1 MSCTPCI
8 YGISITILMV
18 KKKIPVFWGCT
29 INDRLPFLEK
39 TSRLVLEALGYEAI
53 DPQGLACCPDPV
65 FGKGLDP
72 EEWLGLAARNLVIC
86 KNHGEEL
93 LVPCNGCLA
102 TFVKASGQL
111 KDKAVR
117 DKINLKLRQTGLV
130 YDSPPRILHIL
141 TFFNKIGIEDLN
153 KSFVYRLSGLRVG
166 VHYGCHILNTPSA
179 AIDIPDDPKTFEK
192 ILSATGLKAEPYEER
207 LLCCGGSTFSFD
219 QEGSLGL
226 LRQKFLSAKKAGI
239 DALVLCCPLCFV
251 QFDMQSKKLEDDES
265 LPVFYITE
273 IMALALGIPEKEI
286 YFDWHVNKPHK
297 LLEQKLKKNLNE
309 EMIQSQFDIKRLSEC
324 CGACTYECSAAR
336 GFQDNEIRRFDPV
349 SLAKKIV
356 DGRWVEVLS
365 DPDIWRCL
373 KCHECARQCP
383 FGDGLP
389 ELFEKLQKI
398 ALQTGIQAK
407 PFEQKIDLIRKTGAG
422 IPRNPAIRKEFG
434 LPPIVGI
441 EKKELDRILER
452 EK

>member
-1 MSCTPCI
+1 M
-8 YGISITILMV
+8 
-18 KKKIPVFWGCT
+18 KKKNITVFWGCT

-39 TSRLVLEALGYEAI
+39 TTRLVLDTLGYEVV
-53 DPQGLACCPDPV
+53 DPQGLTCCPDPV

-72 EEWLGLAARNLVIC
+72 EEWLGLAARNLAIC
-86 KNHGEEL
+86 RNHGDEL

-102 TFVKASGQL
+102 TFVKASAQL

-117 DKINLKLRQTGLV
+117 DKINQKLRQSGLE
-130 YDSPPRILHIL
+130 YNTSPRILHIL
-141 TFFNKIGIEDLN
+141 SFFNRIGAETLN
-153 KSFVYRLSGLRVG
+153 KSFLYRLSGLKVG

-179 AIDIPDDPKTFEK
+179 AVDIPDDPKIFEK
-192 ILSATGLKAEPYEER
+192 ILSSTGLEATIYEER

-226 LRQKFLSAKKAGI
+226 LRQKFLSAKKQGL

-273 IMALALGIPEKEI
+273 IMALAMGISEKDLH
-286 YFDWHVNKPHK
+286 FDWHVNKPQK
-297 LLEQKLKKNLNE
+297 LLEQKLKKTLNE
-309 EMIQSQFDIKRLSEC
+309 EMIQSQFDMKRLAEC

-336 GFQDNEIRRFDPV
+336 GFQDNDSRRFDPV
-349 SLAKKIV
+349 SLVKQIV
-356 DGRWVEVLS
+356 EGKWEQVLS

-373 KCHECARQCP
+373 KCHECSRQCP

-389 ELFEKLQKI
+389 ELFEKLQKF

-422 IPRNPAIRKEFG
+422 IPRNPAIRREFG
-434 LPPIVGI
+434 LPPMEGI
-441 EKKELDRILER
+441 DSKDLDGILER
-452 EK
+452 KS